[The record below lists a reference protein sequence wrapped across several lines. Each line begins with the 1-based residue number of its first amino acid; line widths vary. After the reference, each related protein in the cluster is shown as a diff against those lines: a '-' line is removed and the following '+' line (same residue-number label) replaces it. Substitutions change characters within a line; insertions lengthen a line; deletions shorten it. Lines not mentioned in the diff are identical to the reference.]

1 MDYVWWW
8 VMDVILP
15 VILLILLAWL
25 AFWAWRQR
33 RPGDTRRAEKGT
45 RDLYEEEE
53 RRRREGTDDL

>member
-25 AFWAWRQR
+25 AFWSWRKR
-33 RPGDTRRAEKGT
+33 TPSGDARAERAT
-45 RDLYEEEE
+45 HELYEEEE
-53 RRRREGTDDL
+53 ARRREGTDDL